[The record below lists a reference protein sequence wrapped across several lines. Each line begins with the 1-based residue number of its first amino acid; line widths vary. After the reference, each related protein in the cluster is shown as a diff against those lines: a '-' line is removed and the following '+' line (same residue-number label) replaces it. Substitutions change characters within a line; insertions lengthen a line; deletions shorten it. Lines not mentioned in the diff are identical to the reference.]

1 MTPSEKSARLDALL
15 RGKGAY
21 LAMKEHGV
29 DRVPADLMRATF
41 PFTREDLLEYLATSG
56 TPIEDFARSHGIF
69 VEEHGGDVYVVEY
82 EERFGP
88 SRTKFPSLQAAH
100 DWLREY
106 LLRHTYTG
114 LDFK

>member
-1 MTPSEKSARLDALL
+1 VNAADKASRLDALL

-29 DRVPADLMRATF
+29 DRVPPHLMRATF
-41 PFTREDLLEYLATSG
+41 PFTREDLIEHLASSG
-56 TPIEDFARSHGIF
+56 IPIEDFAGSHGITI
-69 VEEHGGDVYVVEY
+69 EGKEDEVYLVEY
-82 EERFGP
+82 DERFGP

-100 DWLREY
+100 EWLRDF